1 MRSRVSVIVISM
13 MMVVLFGVSAAAQM
27 TVKTLQTDMEKGTK
41 DLNIS
46 LLEKTVKGF
55 EGLSAKKFSDEDL
68 LYYTAKAHFAA
79 ADCLDI
85 TSSDEFDKSGKGKE
99 HVDAALEIIEEQ
111 LEINESSLNSYILKY
126 YLLEKKITYVGF
138 PMLMKYVGDWRSA
151 ASKAQTI
158 SPEDIN
164 VLLLKANEASSGMPR
179 PPIDKS
185 IAGYEKVLKKAP
197 EMADIYYRM
206 GMAFDKSGQ
215 ADNAKKNY
223 QKAIALDPNHN
234 WAKKKLKALG
244 H

>member
-1 MRSRVSVIVISM
+1 MIQKTFVGLLVCLLLLT
-13 MMVVLFGVSAAAQM
+13 VVNASAQM
-27 TVKTLQTDMEKGTK
+27 TVKTLKADMEKGTN
-41 DLNIS
+41 DLNMT

-55 EGLSAKKFSDEDL
+55 EGLSAKNYDDADL

-85 TSSDEFDKSGKGKE
+85 KSSDEFDKSGKGKE

-111 LEINESSLNSYILKY
+111 LEINENSLNAYILKY
-126 YLLEKKITYVGF
+126 YLLEKQITYVGF
-138 PMLMKYVGDWRSA
+138 PMLLKYVGDLRSA

-185 IAGYEKVLKKAP
+185 IAGYEKILKKAP
-197 EMADIYYRM
+197 EIADIYYRM
-206 GMAFDKSGQ
+206 GVAFDKSGQ

-244 H
+244 Q